1 MTVSKKYG
9 KPVVVFDG
17 YGTSLTKDMA
27 HRRRAKGKKGPTVS
41 FTKEMNLT
49 VAKDLFL
56 SDQTNK
62 QQFIKYLAQDLESAG
77 CQVCHATAD
86 ADVLIVQKAVDSSE
100 LHDTILVGDDTDL
113 LVLAL
118 YHSKPSGHQLYF
130 APAPKKNSKQRVW
143 DINQTKND
151 LGTFFCKH
159 ILFQHAILGCDT
171 TSRLFG
177 IGKGAIV
184 KKFKTNAA
192 LQQAA
197 DVFDLVS
204 FTPNDIES
212 AGEKALVAIYN
223 GKKEETLNTLRLTR
237 YCEKVTKSLTQV
249 EPRSLP
255 PQVLLQNT
263 TATESF
269 SKYASGKA
277 MNVTCPQS
285 YGDGILLMES
295 SIPQQQIFL
304 QLPLT
309 C

>member
-86 ADVLIVQKAVDSSE
+86 ANVLIVQKAVDSSE

-118 YHSKPSGHQLYF
+118 
-130 APAPKKNSKQRVW
+130 
-143 DINQTKND
+143 
-151 LGTFFCKH
+151 
-159 ILFQHAILGCDT
+159 
-171 TSRLFG
+171 
-177 IGKGAIV
+177 
-184 KKFKTNAA
+184 
-192 LQQAA
+192 
-197 DVFDLVS
+197 
-204 FTPNDIES
+204 
-212 AGEKALVAIYN
+212 
-223 GKKEETLNTLRLTR
+223 
-237 YCEKVTKSLTQV
+237 
-249 EPRSLP
+249 
-255 PQVLLQNT
+255 
-263 TATESF
+263 
-269 SKYASGKA
+269 
-277 MNVTCPQS
+277 
-285 YGDGILLMES
+285 
-295 SIPQQQIFL
+295 
-304 QLPLT
+304 
-309 C
+309 

>member
-1 MTVSKKYG
+1 M
-9 KPVVVFDG
+9 
-17 YGTSLTKDMA
+17 
-27 HRRRAKGKKGPTVS
+27 
-41 FTKEMNLT
+41 
-49 VAKDLFL
+49 
-56 SDQTNK
+56 
-62 QQFIKYLAQDLESAG
+62 
-77 CQVCHATAD
+77 
-86 ADVLIVQKAVDSSE
+86 
-100 LHDTILVGDDTDL
+100 
-113 LVLAL
+113 
-118 YHSKPSGHQLYF
+118 
-130 APAPKKNSKQRVW
+130 
-143 DINQTKND
+143 
-151 LGTFFCKH
+151 GTFFWKH

-285 YGDGILLMES
+285 YRDRILLMES
-295 SIPQQQIFL
+295 STPQQQIFL

>member
-1 MTVSKKYG
+1 M
-9 KPVVVFDG
+9 
-17 YGTSLTKDMA
+17 GTS
-27 HRRRAKGKKGPTVS
+27 
-41 FTKEMNLT
+41 
-49 VAKDLFL
+49 
-56 SDQTNK
+56 
-62 QQFIKYLAQDLESAG
+62 
-77 CQVCHATAD
+77 
-86 ADVLIVQKAVDSSE
+86 
-100 LHDTILVGDDTDL
+100 
-113 LVLAL
+113 
-118 YHSKPSGHQLYF
+118 
-130 APAPKKNSKQRVW
+130 
-143 DINQTKND
+143 
-151 LGTFFCKH
+151 FCKH

-237 YCEKVTKSLTQV
+237 YCEIVTKSLTQV

-263 TATESF
+263 TATEYF

-277 MNVTCPQS
+277 MNVTYPQS
-285 YGDGILLMES
+285 FGDGILLMES

>member
-1 MTVSKKYG
+1 M
-9 KPVVVFDG
+9 
-17 YGTSLTKDMA
+17 
-27 HRRRAKGKKGPTVS
+27 
-41 FTKEMNLT
+41 
-49 VAKDLFL
+49 
-56 SDQTNK
+56 
-62 QQFIKYLAQDLESAG
+62 
-77 CQVCHATAD
+77 
-86 ADVLIVQKAVDSSE
+86 
-100 LHDTILVGDDTDL
+100 
-113 LVLAL
+113 
-118 YHSKPSGHQLYF
+118 
-130 APAPKKNSKQRVW
+130 
-143 DINQTKND
+143 
-151 LGTFFCKH
+151 
-159 ILFQHAILGCDT
+159 
-171 TSRLFG
+171 FG

-212 AGEKALVAIYN
+212 AVEKALVAIYN
-223 GKKEETLNTLRLTR
+223 GKKEETLNTLPLTR

>member
-1 MTVSKKYG
+1 MFR
-9 KPVVVFDG
+9 KPIDF
-17 YGTSLTKDMA
+17 
-27 HRRRAKGKKGPTVS
+27 
-41 FTKEMNLT
+41 
-49 VAKDLFL
+49 
-56 SDQTNK
+56 
-62 QQFIKYLAQDLESAG
+62 
-77 CQVCHATAD
+77 
-86 ADVLIVQKAVDSSE
+86 SE

-113 LVLAL
+113 FVLAL

-159 ILFQHAILGCDT
+159 ILFQHAILGSDT

-277 MNVTCPQS
+277 MSVTCPQEF
-285 YGDGILLMES
+285 Y
-295 SIPQQQIFL
+295 
-304 QLPLT
+304 
-309 C
+309 

>member
-1 MTVSKKYG
+1 M
-9 KPVVVFDG
+9 
-17 YGTSLTKDMA
+17 
-27 HRRRAKGKKGPTVS
+27 
-41 FTKEMNLT
+41 
-49 VAKDLFL
+49 
-56 SDQTNK
+56 
-62 QQFIKYLAQDLESAG
+62 
-77 CQVCHATAD
+77 
-86 ADVLIVQKAVDSSE
+86 
-100 LHDTILVGDDTDL
+100 
-113 LVLAL
+113 
-118 YHSKPSGHQLYF
+118 
-130 APAPKKNSKQRVW
+130 
-143 DINQTKND
+143 
-151 LGTFFCKH
+151 
-159 ILFQHAILGCDT
+159 
-171 TSRLFG
+171 FG

-204 FTPNDIES
+204 STPNDIES

-285 YGDGILLMES
+285 YRDRILLMES
-295 SIPQQQIFL
+295 STPQQQIFL

>member
-1 MTVSKKYG
+1 M
-9 KPVVVFDG
+9 
-17 YGTSLTKDMA
+17 
-27 HRRRAKGKKGPTVS
+27 
-41 FTKEMNLT
+41 
-49 VAKDLFL
+49 
-56 SDQTNK
+56 
-62 QQFIKYLAQDLESAG
+62 
-77 CQVCHATAD
+77 
-86 ADVLIVQKAVDSSE
+86 
-100 LHDTILVGDDTDL
+100 
-113 LVLAL
+113 
-118 YHSKPSGHQLYF
+118 
-130 APAPKKNSKQRVW
+130 
-143 DINQTKND
+143 
-151 LGTFFCKH
+151 GTFFCKH
-159 ILFQHAILGCDT
+159 ILFQHAILGSDT

-295 SIPQQQIFL
+295 STPQQQIFL

>member
-1 MTVSKKYG
+1 M
-9 KPVVVFDG
+9 FDG

-62 QQFIKYLAQDLESAG
+62 QQFIEYLAQDLESAG

-197 DVFDLVS
+197 DVFYLVS
-204 FTPNDIES
+204 STPNDIES

-223 GKKEETLNTLRLTR
+223 GKKETLNTLRLTR

-304 QLPLT
+304 QLSLT